1 MLLDVLLGHS
11 KQATTKSYFIEGN
24 FVSKMF
30 ISFNSFYMP
39 SSTLPHFACHYV
51 LDFVSV
57 IDTKV
62 V

>member
-1 MLLDVLLGHS
+1 
-11 KQATTKSYFIEGN
+11 
-24 FVSKMF
+24 
-30 ISFNSFYMP
+30 MP

-62 V
+62 VWFAYIIWYMWSMHARQYFMHFFLKLH